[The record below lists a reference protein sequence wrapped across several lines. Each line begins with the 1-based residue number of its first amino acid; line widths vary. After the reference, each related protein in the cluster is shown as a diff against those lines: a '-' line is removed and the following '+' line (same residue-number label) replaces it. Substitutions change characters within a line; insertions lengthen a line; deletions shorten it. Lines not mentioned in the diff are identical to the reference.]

1 MATELQADNNK
12 TYRLL
17 RQFSSEAKA
26 LTIAS
31 VALIVTVLAL
41 LMAFMALND
50 AKHAKRK
57 AEYQDSHIE
66 ELRQDIAVYRIRAA
80 KLDAWLKAHEIDVEE
95 ITK

>member
-1 MATELQADNNK
+1 MASVPANQ

-17 RQFSSEAKA
+17 EKFSSESKA

-31 VALIVTVLAL
+31 VSLIVTVLAL

-50 AKHAKRK
+50 AKHAKIQ
-57 AEYQDSHIE
+57 AQYQDAHIE
-66 ELRQDIAVYRIRAA
+66 ELREDIAVYRIRAA
-80 KLDAWLKAHEIDVEE
+80 KLDAWLKAHEIDVDE